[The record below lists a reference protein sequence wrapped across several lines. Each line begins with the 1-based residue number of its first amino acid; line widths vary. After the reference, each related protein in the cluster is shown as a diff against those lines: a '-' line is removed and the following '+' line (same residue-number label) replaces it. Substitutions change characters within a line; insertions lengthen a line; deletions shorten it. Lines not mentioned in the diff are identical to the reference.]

1 MQMDA
6 LLKQEFWQKEWVA
19 FQNAFWS
26 MSLLLVVLVVGV
38 WWLRGWMSKREI
50 GGFKGE
56 IAVRN
61 SEISLLERQLK
72 DAVAK
77 SAASDT
83 ATAEVERRLKILEE
97 AIASKAD
104 TASLVALA
112 SQLQSSVGELAKTQA
127 AVSKVVSQDI
137 NINTSG
143 LVGVGTR
150 FAAGDLGQRR

>member
-1 MQMDA
+1 MGFYNPDDWTKLA
-6 LLKQEFWQKEWVA
+6 TAFTSAPVWASIVAASAVTGVVAWWV
-19 FQNAFWS
+19 
-26 MSLLLVVLVVGV
+26 
-38 WWLRGWMSKREI
+38 RGKVNDREI
-50 GGFKGE
+50 GGLKG
-56 IAVRN
+56 
-61 SEISLLERQLK
+61 EISLLERQLK

-77 SAASDT
+77 SAESDT
-83 ATAEVERRLKILEE
+83 ATVEVERRLRILEE